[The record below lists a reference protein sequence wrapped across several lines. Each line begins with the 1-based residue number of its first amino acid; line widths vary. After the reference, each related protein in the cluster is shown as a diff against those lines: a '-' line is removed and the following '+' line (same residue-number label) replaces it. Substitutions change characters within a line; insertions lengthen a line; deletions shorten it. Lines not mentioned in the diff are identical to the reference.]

1 MADNIS
7 KKTLVGAF
15 FDFIIICLLLAGAG
29 FGGYFW
35 GTHQRL
41 VPVMM
46 VPPGTPGAKT
56 AAEVGLDTKDDKS
69 IPAKPGEA
77 AAAAPATAAHTAP
90 AATSST
96 ASTAKSGVTK
106 YWLISSGSDYVGY
119 NITVNVGSD
128 PVDSFFGPDK
138 IVDITKHIKPG
149 QQISINFDAKQMG
162 EQFNKYTGDA
172 SKELTIR
179 LVKGPHVADTFSDKD
194 VIMSFSR
201 NAAQTESDQ
210 ETKTFTAAAK

>member
-1 MADNIS
+1 MAENIS

-46 VPPGTPGAKT
+46 VPPGTLGAKT
-56 AAEVGLDTKDDKS
+56 AAEVGLAPDTATDKAAA
-69 IPAKPGEA
+69 AKPGDKATAPKAGEA
-77 AAAAPATAAHTAP
+77 AAAAPAAAAH
-90 AATSST
+90 
-96 ASTAKSGVTK
+96 SGMTK

-149 QQISINFDAKQMG
+149 QQVSIQFDAKQMG
-162 EQFNKYTGDA
+162 EQFNKYSGDA
-172 SKELTIR
+172 TKELTIK
-179 LVKGPHVADTFSDKD
+179 LVKGPHVQETFSDKD
-194 VIMSFSR
+194 VLMSFSR
-201 NAAQTESDQ
+201 NAAQTESEQ

>member
-1 MADNIS
+1 MAENLS

-56 AAEVGLDTKDDKS
+56 AAEVGLAPEPATDKTV
-69 IPAKPGEA
+69 ALKPGDKTTVPKAGEA
-77 AAAAPATAAHTAP
+77 AAAAPTTAAHT
-90 AATSST
+90 
-96 ASTAKSGVTK
+96 GMTK

-119 NITVNVGSD
+119 NITVNVGYD
-128 PVDSFFGPDK
+128 PVDSF
-138 IVDITKHIKPG
+138 
-149 QQISINFDAKQMG
+149 
-162 EQFNKYTGDA
+162 
-172 SKELTIR
+172 
-179 LVKGPHVADTFSDKD
+179 LVRT
-194 VIMSFSR
+194 R
-201 NAAQTESDQ
+201 
-210 ETKTFTAAAK
+210 